1 MPLLVPR
8 VNLRLYV
15 LRVFLP
21 SPRLAVALGL
31 FIVAIVGGT
40 VGYLALTDLGPL
52 DAFYQTVITLSTV
65 GYGELEPFDGAT
77 RVFTSCLIVLGVG
90 TAIYAFSAM
99 VQEALET
106 DLRRRLYS
114 GRERMRIEQLSG
126 HAIVCGYGRVGQE
139 IANELRRQDAA
150 LVVVEEREDR
160 VRVAREEGH
169 LVVEGD
175 ATVDETLERAGI
187 RAAGTL
193 LAAGD
198 DDARNTFITLTAKGL
213 NPECHVVA
221 RVALPENRAKLDLA
235 GADRTVSPYRMGAR
249 RMAFAA
255 LWPAAAD
262 TVDTIETGG
271 GQALVFAELEVDGIS
286 GAVGASCGDL
296 LAGTSATL
304 LGVRHDGEVVVG
316 PPAEHR
322 LQPGDILMLFGDE
335 HAIAAFGSR
344 S

>member
-40 VGYLALTDLGPL
+40 VGYLALTDLGPR
-52 DAFYQTVITLSTV
+52 DAFHQTVITLSTV

-99 VQEALET
+99 LQEALET
-106 DLRRRLYS
+106 DLHSRLYS

-126 HAIVCGYGRVGQE
+126 HAIVCGYGRVGRK

-160 VRVAREEGH
+160 VRVAREEGAPCRGRRCH
-169 LVVEGD
+169 
-175 ATVDETLERAGI
+175 R
-187 RAAGTL
+187 RR
-193 LAAGD
+193 
-198 DDARNTFITLTAKGL
+198 DAR
-213 NPECHVVA
+213 
-221 RVALPENRAKLDLA
+221 
-235 GADRTVSPYRMGAR
+235 
-249 RMAFAA
+249 
-255 LWPAAAD
+255 
-262 TVDTIETGG
+262 TGG
-271 GQALVFAELEVDGIS
+271 GQGLVFAELEVDGIS